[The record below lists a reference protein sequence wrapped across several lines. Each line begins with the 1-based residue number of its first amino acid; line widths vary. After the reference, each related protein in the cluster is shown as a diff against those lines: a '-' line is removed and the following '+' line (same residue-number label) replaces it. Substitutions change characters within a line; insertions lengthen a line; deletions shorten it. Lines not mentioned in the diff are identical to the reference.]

1 MPSWLRWV
9 LTSFF
14 SACAIIV
21 AWFAF
26 GDPAAA
32 FAPGSW
38 WCKAANVARHPLYY
52 YMVPPPPADVHAIV
66 HDWGGAFVE
75 VLDSHTN
82 STRIVEYFV
91 RGSTSPDATVV
102 IGLPGGT
109 HTGWVVAEMLSRE
122 GRAAELNVK
131 VGSQGSH
138 RAHLARHSMRALF
151 SQSAHCVACALCMEQ
166 VIGISFPQYGMT
178 SPDAYYTPWDW
189 PKVDLEPVLRA
200 EGVDQF
206 AIFSVSIGT
215 VSAHT
220 TLRHFGPERVTGIAL
235 LGPMLPPHIC
245 KDVGIDGDWCLGAMG
260 PPFSRDFLLKPQ
272 SAPLL
277 RNLVRNSNW
286 FSADYAYTRT
296 YIQGAGNVPRAL
308 ADEVNRLQ
316 ETYYDPEAPHV
327 FAMGNTG
334 GIFGGLW
341 HPMHDWEMRDN
352 KRPRNVIVQYGELED
367 PPTWM
372 VPLGPRKWIANFY
385 GVEPIIIKGAT
396 HAAVIVL
403 NYSSILAQ
411 LIAE

>member
-138 RAHLARHSMRALF
+138 RPISLATACVHSSHNLLTAWRV
-151 SQSAHCVACALCMEQ
+151 HCVW
-166 VIGISFPQYGMT
+166 SR
-178 SPDAYYTPWDW
+178 S
-189 PKVDLEPVLRA
+189 
-200 EGVDQF
+200 
-206 AIFSVSIGT
+206 
-215 VSAHT
+215 SAS
-220 TLRHFGPERVTGIAL
+220 A
-235 LGPMLPPHIC
+235 
-245 KDVGIDGDWCLGAMG
+245 
-260 PPFSRDFLLKPQ
+260 SR
-272 SAPLL
+272 STA
-277 RNLVRNSNW
+277 
-286 FSADYAYTRT
+286 
-296 YIQGAGNVPRAL
+296 
-308 ADEVNRLQ
+308 
-316 ETYYDPEAPHV
+316 
-327 FAMGNTG
+327 
-334 GIFGGLW
+334 
-341 HPMHDWEMRDN
+341 
-352 KRPRNVIVQYGELED
+352 
-367 PPTWM
+367 
-372 VPLGPRKWIANFY
+372 
-385 GVEPIIIKGAT
+385 
-396 HAAVIVL
+396 
-403 NYSSILAQ
+403 
-411 LIAE
+411 